1 MPENLLTITHR
12 YDLPRREVSPVTK
25 AGHDPGGGPMQLPF
39 IINIIGK
46 IVNTTTPWLLARTGL
61 GRKRS
66 SLGEINAF
74 VVGSSGVPFLVHPK
88 WPKIHLCARPLSV
101 WFLFRTSGNRV
112 NLTVKQA
119 RQLCA
124 ICHILWH
131 DYVPW
136 LKAPEKIK
144 SCHLKKGCKKGS
156 TTYTLNPENS
166 QTSMCCR
173 CAIRA
178 YLGQAVVVP
187 FANQI
192 NWARP
197 PHHHQRPASTSCS
210 GVNTMTHSRTNVCAL
225 FVPCAIFILREYNA
239 TQAQCAWPRFHSAHP
254 RASQR
259 IF

>member
-46 IVNTTTPWLLARTGL
+46 IVITTTPWLLARTGL

-74 VVGSSGVPFLVHPK
+74 VVGSSGVPFLVVH
-88 WPKIHLCARPLSV
+88 PKIH
-101 WFLFRTSGNRV
+101 
-112 NLTVKQA
+112 
-119 RQLCA
+119 LCA